1 MNTETTT
8 KLICR
13 KCGGSHLTIKCG
25 KEVSQVIKPVSEPIS
40 YSVIEPVIENINKP
54 VSEPIPEVRKRF
66 DVNRKQEHYK
76 DNIKQEHYKDNTKYN
91 KHEKYYSKTTYRVKL
106 SELPKDMT
114 EEELMELTSDWG
126 HIVKLKVI
134 NYDENSVAYIDF
146 GFEDETKYFIE
157 AIHKTPFESLLLS
170 ATRVDSY

>member
-1 MNTETTT
+1 MNTDTTT

-13 KCGGSHLTIKCG
+13 TCGGPHFTRKCG
-25 KEVSQVIKPVSEPIS
+25 KEIKQVIEQI
-40 YSVIEPVIENINKP
+40 IEPVT
-54 VSEPIPEVRKRF
+54 EPITEVRKRF
-66 DVNRKQEHYK
+66 DSNRKQEHYSDRK
-76 DNIKQEHYKDNTKYN
+76 QTQYSDRKQEQYSDR
-91 KHEKYYSKTTYRVKL
+91 KYYSKVTYRVKL

-146 GFEDETKYFIE
+146 GFEDESKYFIE